1 LRACEVGR
9 TLVSGTDPQTIRRWP
24 CERGGVGYAI
34 VGISR
39 LKPGATPEVVTN
51 ILERMKAAPGF
62 VSGAVAWS
70 TDGERGRSMFLFDTE
85 DGAASALEQAL
96 SSMPADAPMEIE
108 SAEVCEVVA
117 HAP

>member
-1 LRACEVGR
+1 M
-9 TLVSGTDPQTIRRWP
+9 
-24 CERGGVGYAI
+24 YAI

-39 LKPGATPEVVTN
+39 LKPGATPEVVTS
-51 ILERMKAAPGF
+51 ILERMRTAPGF

-70 TDGERGRSMFLFDTE
+70 TDG
-85 DGAASALEQAL
+85 
-96 SSMPADAPMEIE
+96 SMPADAPMEIE